1 MDLYKSKIIF
11 VGMNPSKVAVSKA
24 KGSAYKRFHSWLDQ
38 LDLSFVS
45 FTNLSFDPQWD
56 FKFKTFDHT
65 LLCTSLEG
73 YDKIVVWGSMVSNY
87 ISRLGYKDHF
97 VLPHPSPRNRKLN
110 DHKYVHHTLNEC
122 KDFLNDK
129 G

>member
-1 MDLYKSKIIF
+1 MNSFRSRIIF

-24 KGSAYKRFHSWLDQ
+24 KGSAYKRFHVWLDQ
-38 LDLSFVS
+38 LDLTHVS
-45 FTNLSFDPQWD
+45 FTNLSFDPEWD

-65 LLCTSLEG
+65 LLCTSLKN

-87 ISRLGYKDHF
+87 LKRLGFVDHF

-110 DHKYVHHTLNEC
+110 DHKYVHNVLIEC
-122 KDFLNDK
+122 KEFIND
-129 G
+129 